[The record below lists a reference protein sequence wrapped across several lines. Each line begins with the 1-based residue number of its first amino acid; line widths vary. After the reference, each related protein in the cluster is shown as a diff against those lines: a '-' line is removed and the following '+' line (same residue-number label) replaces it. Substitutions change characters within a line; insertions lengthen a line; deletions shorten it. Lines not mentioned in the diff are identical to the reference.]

1 MPGASEEKSDANV
14 SRPFREAKLKTRA
27 KYFCT
32 GMLDIAKYS
41 HWALNVPLYTHFTVS
56 HSLISS

>member
-1 MPGASEEKSDANV
+1 MSSVCGAVGVAV
-14 SRPFREAKLKTRA
+14 REVIADVLRA

-41 HWALNVPLYTHFTVS
+41 HYSLNTPVYTHFTVS
-56 HSLISS
+56 HLVHRI

>member
-1 MPGASEEKSDANV
+1 MSTSFNGCGEEGMVGLMCS
-14 SRPFREAKLKTRA
+14 A

-41 HWALNVPLYTHFTVS
+41 HWALNTPLYTHFTVS
-56 HSLISS
+56 LLVRWS